1 MQACRK
7 ALPDERFVYV
17 FDSKYAPYG
26 DKSDEYI
33 KNRAVAVTALLF
45 ENNCKAVVAGC
56 NTATAVAL
64 GTLKNRFS
72 GVITGVFP
80 PVKAAERAAGNGK
93 ALVLVTQATSRQ
105 KSFLKILSGCDDKK
119 IILAPQ
125 KLLAKMVD
133 ENFENVDC
141 LRPYVYSVLDKYRG
155 VCSVA
160 LGCTHYAFLKGI
172 ISDYYA
178 GKVKIF
184 DPSEGVAKRLTR
196 MLTAREMRCGKCKPE
211 VRILFT

>member
-1 MQACRK
+1 MRACRK
-7 ALPDERFVYV
+7 VLPAERFVYV
-17 FDSKYAPYG
+17 FDGKYAPYG

-33 KNRAVAVTALLF
+33 KNRAVAVTSFLF
-45 ENNCKAVVAGC
+45 EKNCKAVVVGC
-56 NTATAVAL
+56 NTATTVAL
-64 GTLKNRFS
+64 ETLKNRFS

-105 KSFLKILSGCDDKK
+105 KSFLKILSDCDDKK

-133 ENFENVDC
+133 ENFEKIDS
-141 LRPYVYSVLDKYRG
+141 LRPYVYSLLDEYRD
-155 VCSVA
+155 VRSVA

-172 ISDYYA
+172 ISDYYD
-178 GKVKIF
+178 GKVRIF
-184 DPSEGVAKRLTR
+184 DPSEGVAKSLAR
-196 MLTAREMRCGKCKPE
+196 MLAVREMRCGKCESE
-211 VRILFT
+211 VRVLFT